1 MADKNLVQ
9 QLKRWATE
17 EFNLPADRL
26 PNDSYFKTLCVG
38 TGKSIWTYIIHHVY
52 QQRNVQMMRGNL
64 QWYKVLQ
71 DKESKQKEGES
82 VAEQQSKLQK
92 KIEQLR
98 AEIGYLDTQISATEE
113 QMATQEQ
120 SINCTWSQVQ
130 DSRTRDLL
138 LQAFRQRCAS
148 GRMLLADDIQ
158 AVNGYYKTLE
168 QMKRKAEVEVM
179 FESQSPISNDGYK
192 VNSNAATEAQVLC
205 EVRQL
210 CQERVQFFQSLQESE
225 LKTDSA
231 ANHMWTTMFHY
242 WLNSVEQNLLASYP
256 PNQIISA
263 LQYLASKEQNEL
275 EEKVS
280 SLDITKDV
288 SALGFRYEGD
298 HLHDT
303 TEEEKNL
310 PSVKALLQA
319 AWQDVENSFVEL
331 AQTRTRVQQL
341 RKQLLACRKE
351 AEQQVSGGSDK
362 LIEDST
368 LGQSSLDLEL
378 QCVMQTAA
386 RDYIRDW
393 CVQLDQQARSRQ
405 ETLKSLK
412 KEEKNILDFR
422 KQVIHR
428 QEQIRCLIEGNSTA
442 KKELI
447 RLHKEL
453 QGFLRD
459 EVVIQFD
466 SITAAA
472 RALRNNI
479 SKETRQ
485 FGSISLNGLDRR
497 TVEGEQRTPAS
508 RLSIHRLHDPT
519 FSSLCHTL
527 DFPMYKAP
535 EEFIYQACHKRLELR
550 FLRQLLH
557 RHSVTLQKTQ
567 KDSKLLREADHKA
580 LLAQVT
586 EEDQKLL
593 STLIPRVRA
602 LVKRTS
608 QGLSYGHQVKTAIS
622 YWWDQPV
629 QHVLPEV
636 TKGGLTF
643 QQWLQRWRLA
653 TQDL

>member
-17 EFNLPADRL
+17 EFNLPPDRL

-71 DKESKQKEGES
+71 DKESKQKEGQS
-82 VAEQQSKLQK
+82 VAEQQNELQK

-120 SINCTWSQVQ
+120 SINCTWTQVQ

-138 LQAFRQRCAS
+138 LQAFRQRCVS
-148 GRMLLADDIQ
+148 DRKVLADDVQEIN
-158 AVNGYYKTLE
+158 AYYKTLE
-168 QMKRKAEVEVM
+168 QMKRKAEVVVM
-179 FESQSPISNDGYK
+179 FENQSPISNEGNK
-192 VNSNAATEAQVLC
+192 EHSKAATEAQVLW

-231 ANHMWTTMFHY
+231 ANHMRTAMFHY
-242 WLNSVEQNLLASYP
+242 WLNKVEQKLLASYP

-263 LQYLASKEQNEL
+263 LQCLASKEQNEL
-275 EEKVS
+275 EEKLS
-280 SLDITKDV
+280 SLDATKDV
-288 SALGFRYEGD
+288 SALRFRYDGD

-319 AWQDVENSFVEL
+319 AWQEVENSFVEL

-341 RKQLLACRKE
+341 RKQLLTCRQE

-362 LIEDST
+362 LDDDST

-378 QCVMQTAA
+378 QCVMQSAA
-386 RDYIRDW
+386 RDSIRDW
-393 CVQLDQQARSRQ
+393 CVQLEQQARSRQ
-405 ETLKSLK
+405 ETVKSLK
-412 KEEKNILDFR
+412 REEKNILDFR
-422 KQVIHR
+422 KLVVLR
-428 QEQIRCLIEGNSTA
+428 QDQIRCLIKGNSTA

-453 QGFLRD
+453 QDFLQD
-459 EVVIQFD
+459 EVVPQFD
-466 SITAAA
+466 GVTAAA
-472 RALRNNI
+472 SVLRNNI

-485 FGSISLNGLDRR
+485 FGSISLSALDRR
-497 TVEGEQRTPAS
+497 NVEGEQRTPAS

-519 FSSLCHTL
+519 FSSLCHRL
-527 DFPMYKAP
+527 DFPLYKAP
-535 EEFIYQACHKRLELR
+535 EEFIYQARYKRLELR
-550 FLRQLLH
+550 FLRQLLQ
-557 RHSVTLQKTQ
+557 RHSVTLHEAE
-567 KDSKLLREADHKA
+567 KDSKLLRAADHKD
-580 LLAQVT
+580 LLAQVA

-593 STLIPRVRA
+593 TSLIPRVRT

-608 QGLSYGHQVKTAIS
+608 QGLSYGDQVKTAIS

-636 TKGGLTF
+636 MKGGLTF

-653 TQDL
+653 TQIP